1 MSEVRF
7 VTREIG
13 SLAKP
18 GWRVK
23 SIAGR
28 PVEETDIEYARKW
41 GERLGIDTEE
51 LTGILQKG
59 QGFSD
64 EDKVKIHA
72 YAASYGIRLLES
84 SGLDV
89 VYDGEQRR
97 SEMYDHAVKH
107 ARGFETRGT
116 VRSWDNKYYT
126 KAAVVEKPLVET
138 VYDLE
143 EYEFVIYNTD
153 RTIKVPFTGAYT
165 VMDWSYDEYYAGG
178 GEAESS
184 LLGASAGRRMEAR
197 RQFGVDAARDVVRP
211 NVAGIVEAGAD
222 WVQIDEPAATTR
234 PEEVPLVVETFNA
247 IRADIDARCSMHI
260 CFSDYSCL
268 FPHIEELDDCYELQ
282 LEFSN
287 RDSLETGTKAESRPG
302 YAILDKFRESAWEGK
317 IGLGVI
323 DIHTDYIEP
332 PELVRDRVLYAA
344 GVLGPDRIEVNTD
357 CGLRTR
363 SWAVSYGKLAN
374 MVEGT
379 RLAEKELNGS

>member
-1 MSEVRF
+1 MNEVRF

-23 SIAGR
+23 SVAGR
-28 PVEETDIEYARKW
+28 PVEETDVEYARKW
-41 GERLGIDTEE
+41 GERFGMDGMEE

-59 QGFSD
+59 QSFSD
-64 EDKVKIHA
+64 EEKEKIQD
-72 YAASYGIRLLES
+72 YAALYGLRLLES

-107 ARGFETRGT
+107 AEGFETRGT

-126 KAAVVEKPLVET
+126 KAAVVEKPKVEDT
-138 VYDLE
+138 YDLQ
-143 EYEFVIYNTD
+143 EYEFVRDNTD
-153 RTIKVPFTGAYT
+153 RVVKIPFTGAYT
-165 VMDWSYDEYYAGG
+165 IMDWSYDEHYAGG
-178 GEAESS
+178 QS
-184 LLGASAGRRMEAR
+184 LLGATAERRIEAR
-197 RQFGVDAARDVVRP
+197 RQFGIDAARDVVRP
-211 NVAGIVEAGAD
+211 NVAGIVEAGAG

-247 IRADIDARCSMHI
+247 TREGIDARCSIHI

-287 RDSLETGTKAESRPG
+287 RDSLETGTKAEDRPG
-302 YAILDKFRESAWEGK
+302 YAILERFRESAWDGK

-323 DIHTDYIEP
+323 DIHTDFIEP
-332 PELVRDRVLYAA
+332 PELVRDRILYAA
-344 GVLGPDRIEVNTD
+344 GVLGPERIEVNTD

-363 SWAVSYGKLAN
+363 SWEVSYEKLVN
-374 MVEGT
+374 MVEGA
-379 RLAEKELNGS
+379 RLAEETLNGS

>member
-28 PVEETDIEYARKW
+28 PVEDQDVEYARKW
-41 GERLGIDTEE
+41 GDRLGIDGVEE
-51 LTGILQKG
+51 LTEILRKG
-59 QGFSD
+59 RDFTD
-64 EDKVKIHA
+64 EERAKIQD
-72 YAASYGIRLLES
+72 YAALYGIRLLEN

-107 ARGFETRGT
+107 ARGFEARGT

-138 VYDLE
+138 AYDLE
-143 EYEFVIYNTD
+143 EYEFVRDHTD
-153 RTIKVPFTGAYT
+153 RTVKVPFTGAYT
-165 VMDWSYDEYYAGG
+165 IMDWSYDEHYSRGRG
-178 GEAESS
+178 
-184 LLGASAGRRMEAR
+184 LLGAPAERRSEAR
-197 RQFGVDAARDVVRP
+197 LSFGVDAARDVVRP
-211 NVAGIVEAGAD
+211 NLAGIVEAGVG

-247 IRADIDARCSMHI
+247 TREGVDARCSMHV

-287 RDSLETGTKAESRPG
+287 RDSLETGTKAEDRPG
-302 YAILDKFRESAWEGK
+302 YAILDKFRESAWNGK
-317 IGLGVI
+317 IGLGVV
-323 DIHTDYIEP
+323 DIHTDFVEP
-332 PELVRDRVLYAA
+332 PELVRDRVLHAA
-344 GVLGPDRIEVNTD
+344 NVLGPGRIEVNTD

-363 SWAVSYGKLAN
+363 TWEVSYEKLVN
-374 MVEGT
+374 LVEGT
-379 RLAEKELNGS
+379 RLAEEALNGS

>member
-23 SIAGR
+23 SISER
-28 PVEETDIEYARKW
+28 PVEGADVEHARTW

-51 LTGILQKG
+51 LTGILG
-59 QGFSD
+59 RGEDFSEQEKASIQD
-64 EDKVKIHA
+64 
-72 YAASYGIRLLES
+72 YAALYGLRLLEN

-107 ARGFETRGT
+107 AHGFETRGT

-126 KAAVVEKPLVET
+126 KAAVIEKPSVEVT
-138 VYDLE
+138 YDLGE
-143 EYEFVIYNTD
+143 HEFVRSHTD
-153 RTIKVPFTGAYT
+153 RAVKVPFTGAYT
-165 VMDWSYDEYYAGG
+165 IMDWSYDEHYTGG
-178 GEAESS
+178 GG
-184 LLGASAGRRMEAR
+184 LLGASVERRLEAR

-211 NVAGIVEAGAD
+211 NLAGIVEAGAD

-234 PEEVPLVVETFNA
+234 PGEVPLVVETFNA
-247 IRADIDARCSMHI
+247 TREAVDARCSMHI
-260 CFSDYSCL
+260 CFSDYGCL

-287 RDSLETGTKAESRPG
+287 RDFLETGTKAGDRPG
-302 YAILDKFRESAWEGK
+302 YEILDKFRESAWDGK
-317 IGLGVI
+317 IGLGVV
-323 DIHTDYIEP
+323 DIHTDFIEP
-332 PELVRDRVLYAA
+332 PELVRDRILYAA
-344 GVLGPDRIEVNTD
+344 SVLGPERIEVNTD

-363 SWAVSYGKLAN
+363 SWEVSYEKLVN

-379 RLAEKELNGS
+379 RLAEEALNGS

>member
-28 PVEETDIEYARKW
+28 PVDEDDVEYARRW
-41 GERLGIDTEE
+41 GERLGISGVEE
-51 LTGILQKG
+51 LVEILRKG

-64 EDKVKIHA
+64 EEKAEIQD
-72 YAASYGIRLLES
+72 YAALYGIRLLES
-84 SGLDV
+84 SGLDA

-107 ARGFETRGT
+107 AHGFEARGT

-143 EYEFVIYNTD
+143 EYEFVRNHTD

-165 VMDWSYDEYYAGG
+165 VMDWSYDEHYAG
-178 GEAESS
+178 ESS
-184 LLGASAGRRMEAR
+184 LLGASAERRMEAR

-211 NVAGIVEAGAD
+211 DLAGIVEAGAD

-247 IRADIDARCSMHI
+247 TREGIDARCSMHI

-287 RDSLETGTKAESRPG
+287 RDSLETGTKAEDRPG
-302 YAILDKFRESAWEGK
+302 YAILSNFRESAWDGK

-323 DIHTDYIEP
+323 DIHTDFIEP
-332 PELVRDRVLYAA
+332 PELVRDRVLYAVD
-344 GVLGPDRIEVNTD
+344 VLGPERIEVNTD

-363 SWAVSYGKLAN
+363 SWEVSYEKLAN

-379 RLAEKELNGS
+379 RLAEEALNGY